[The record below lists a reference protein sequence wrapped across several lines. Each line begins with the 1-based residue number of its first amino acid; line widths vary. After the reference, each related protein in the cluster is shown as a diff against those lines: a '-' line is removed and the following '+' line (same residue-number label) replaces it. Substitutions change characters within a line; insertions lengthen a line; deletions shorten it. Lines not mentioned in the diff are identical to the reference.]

1 MSVRKFNIQKK
12 GQKTDLGVMS
22 TWVIVKLR
30 VLLKLAWPKTK

>member
-12 GQKTDLGVMS
+12 GQKTDLRVMS

-30 VLLKLAWPKTK
+30 VLLK